1 MLKEKIA
8 KQVAENASVPLFPI
22 EKEYAV
28 KQGLITDQ
36 KDIKDKEWS
45 FPVIERCL
53 KETEEV
59 IKEENESFMSKPASY
74 FSKNPEEFLYVESD
88 AFETIGVDGI
98 AFEMDDV
105 FETHTILF
113 GLKVQKKWG
122 SFLKDY
128 VEANVGSKTFSAMF
142 SDKDGLWDINVPL
155 DNLEGFQKEMPL
167 TDTIDLAYQ
176 FIFKLL
182 EAIEAAN

>member
-1 MLKEKIA
+1 MLKDKIA
-8 KQVAENASVPLFPI
+8 QYVAENGSLFPI

-28 KQGLITDQ
+28 NQGLIEENAE
-36 KDIKDKEWS
+36 INNKEWS

-59 IKEENESFMSKPASY
+59 IKVESESFMNEPVSY
-74 FSKNPEEFLYVESD
+74 FIKNANEFLYVESN
-88 AFETIGVDGI
+88 AFATIGVDGV

-105 FETHTILF
+105 FGTSTVLF

-122 SFLKDY
+122 SVLKDY
-128 VEANVGSKTFSAMF
+128 LAANVGSKTYSAMF
-142 SDKDGLWDINVPL
+142 SDKDGLWDVNIPL
-155 DNLEGFQKEMPL
+155 DQLDGFQKDIALKDAM
-167 TDTIDLAYQ
+167 DLAYR

>member
-1 MLKEKIA
+1 MMLNDKIE
-8 KQVAENASVPLFPI
+8 QWN
-22 EKEYAV
+22 
-28 KQGLITDQ
+28 
-36 KDIKDKEWS
+36 

-59 IKEENESFMSKPASY
+59 IRAESVSFMNEPVSY
-74 FSKNPEEFLYVESD
+74 FSKNPDEFLYVEAN
-88 AFETIGVDGI
+88 AFETIRVDGI

-105 FETHTILF
+105 FETSTVLF

-128 VEANVGSKTFSAMF
+128 LEANVGLKPFSAMF
-142 SDKDGLWDINVPL
+142 SDQDGLWDVNLPL
-155 DNLEGFQKEMPL
+155 DQLDGFDKDMAIKDAL
-167 TDTIDLAYQ
+167 VLAYQ
-176 FIFKLL
+176 FITNLL

>member
-1 MLKEKIA
+1 MLKDKIA
-8 KQVAENASVPLFPI
+8 RIVAENEALFPI

-28 KQGLITDQ
+28 KQELIEENAE
-36 KDIKDKEWS
+36 INNKEWS

-59 IKEENESFMSKPASY
+59 IKGESVSFMNEPVSY
-74 FSKNPEEFLYVESD
+74 FTKHADEFLYVEST

-98 AFEMDDV
+98 ALEMDDV
-105 FETHTILF
+105 FETTTVLF
-113 GLKVQKKWG
+113 GLKVQKKW
-122 SFLKDY
+122 SAFLKEY
-128 VEANVGSKTFSAMF
+128 LAANVGSATYSAMF
-142 SDKDGLWDINVPL
+142 SDQDGLWDINIPL
-155 DNLEGFQKEMPL
+155 DQLEGFHKDMAIK
-167 TDTIDLAYQ
+167 DAMDLVYR

>member
-1 MLKEKIA
+1 MLKDKFAQAI
-8 KQVAENASVPLFPI
+8 AENKTIALFPI

-28 KQGLITDQ
+28 KQGFINENAQ
-36 KDIKDKEWS
+36 IENKEWT

-53 KETEEV
+53 KETEEM
-59 IKEENESFMSKPASY
+59 IQAEQESFMNEPVSY
-74 FSKNPEEFLYVESD
+74 FYKNTDEFLYVESN

-105 FETHTILF
+105 FETSTVLF

-122 SFLKDY
+122 SFLKEY
-128 VEANVGSKTFSAMF
+128 LEANVGSKTYSAMF
-142 SDKDGLWDINVPL
+142 SDKDGLWDVNIPL
-155 DNLEGFQKEMPL
+155 DQLDGFHKEMAIK
-167 TDTIDLAYQ
+167 DAIDLAYR

>member
-1 MLKEKIA
+1 MLKDKIA
-8 KQVAENASVPLFPI
+8 QLVAGNGPLFPI

-28 KQGLITDQ
+28 KQGLLNESTEVEN
-36 KDIKDKEWS
+36 KEWS

-59 IKEENESFMSKPASY
+59 IKEEPESFMNEPTSY
-74 FSKNPEEFLYVESD
+74 FSKNADEFLYVESN
-88 AFETIGVDGI
+88 AFETIGIDGI

-105 FETHTILF
+105 FETSTVLF

-122 SFLKDY
+122 AFLKDY
-128 VEANVGSKTFSAMF
+128 LAANVGSKTYSAMF
-142 SDKDGLWDINVPL
+142 SDQDGLWDVNIPL
-155 DNLEGFQKEMPL
+155 DQLDGFHKDMEIKDAM
-167 TDTIDLAYQ
+167 DLAYR

-182 EAIEAAN
+182 EEIEVAN